1 VTPPHGTEQTTA
13 AAEDGFDHLIHA
25 PARLRICAALDPV
38 REIEFGALLT
48 LLDISKSTLSKHI
61 SMLAEAGYVAQ
72 RRAVRDTR
80 QRVWLRLT
88 ETGRSAYRGHVA
100 ALHRIV
106 GRTHAQ
112 NPKREHPAE
121 PGRTSATTG

>member
-1 VTPPHGTEQTTA
+1 VSASHDTEPTTA
-13 AAEDGFDHLIHA
+13 AAENGFDHLIHA
-25 PARLRICAALDPV
+25 PARLRICAALEPV

-48 LLDISKSTLSKHI
+48 LLDISKSALSKHI
-61 SMLAEAGYVAQ
+61 SVLAEAGYVAQ

-88 ETGRSAYRGHVA
+88 ETGRSAYQGHVA

-106 GRTHAQ
+106 GRTRA
-112 NPKREHPAE
+112 
-121 PGRTSATTG
+121 

>member
-1 VTPPHGTEQTTA
+1 VSASHGTGQATA

-38 REIEFGALLT
+38 REIEFGALQT
-48 LLDISKSTLSKHI
+48 LLDISKSALSKHV
-61 SMLAEAGYVAQ
+61 SALTEAGYVTQ

-80 QRVWLRLT
+80 QRVWLSLT
-88 ETGRSAYRGHVA
+88 EAGRSAYRGHVA

-106 GRTHAQ
+106 GRAQ
-112 NPKREHPAE
+112 A
-121 PGRTSATTG
+121 

>member
-1 VTPPHGTEQTTA
+1 MTAPHRAEPATAPPG
-13 AAEDGFDHLIHA
+13 DGFDHLIHA

-38 REIEFGALLT
+38 REVEFSALLT
-48 LLDISKSTLSKHI
+48 LLDISKSALSKHI
-61 SMLAEAGYVAQ
+61 SVLADAGYVAQ

-106 GRTHAQ
+106 GRTH
-112 NPKREHPAE
+112 P
-121 PGRTSATTG
+121 